1 MQTGPAHRTKK
12 GCRAQDAIAPTVTDR
27 VSLAPEPPGDV
38 HEIVVDESQ
47 IDELHRE
54 LAIWNDVVWS
64 L

>member
-1 MQTGPAHRTKK
+1 M
-12 GCRAQDAIAPTVTDR
+12 TDR